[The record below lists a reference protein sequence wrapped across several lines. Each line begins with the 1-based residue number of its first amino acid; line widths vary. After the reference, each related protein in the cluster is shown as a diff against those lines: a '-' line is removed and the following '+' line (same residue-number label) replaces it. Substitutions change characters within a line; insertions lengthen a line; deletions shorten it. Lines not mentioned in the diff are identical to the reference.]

1 MATKLT
7 KEIRREIEI
16 DGEPFT
22 VAISPTGVKLTKKRF
37 RSGRALSWQLT
48 DPTGKPVVRERVWV
62 SFAPGE
68 IRTCANCHGLNTS
81 GHGDELVPVNPPAAL
96 ESLMSH
102 WLTLQGQ
109 ALP

>member
-37 RSGRALSWQLT
+37 RSGRALSWRALWAGASEG
-48 DPTGKPVVRERVWV
+48 DSESEVGSEAGSPT
-62 SFAPGE
+62 
-68 IRTCANCHGLNTS
+68 
-81 GHGDELVPVNPPAAL
+81 
-96 ESLMSH
+96 
-102 WLTLQGQ
+102 
-109 ALP
+109 